1 MKKIFFDIIFMLIKD
16 WIAYKCLKQV
26 LIKLFT
32 RGGQTTLYCELA
44 VDKLFEKVNNI
55 VFK

>member
-1 MKKIFFDIIFMLIKD
+1 MLIKD